1 MFNRSLH
8 YQLLGWLLLPLLILI
23 LFSSWQIYSNAEAS
37 ARSVTDQTLIS
48 SAHAIAEQIKVTDG
62 FVQAVIPP
70 SALEIFASG
79 HQDRGVY
86 RVVDPS
92 GRLLAGYPDVPG
104 PSKAAEGFEPR
115 FFDAE
120 FRGQAIRG
128 VAIGQQLVG
137 SSEHGVAL
145 VVVGR
150 TLHAQHGMIA
160 DLWIDGTV
168 RELVLVVIA
177 AALVWFGL
185 NRSLA
190 PLARLSK
197 EIDQRPPGTLD
208 LVAVDEVHRELR
220 PLVTALNQS
229 LSRISGQIALQRR
242 FIADAAHQLRTPL
255 AVLKAQIFFGLSS
268 GEPAEKDKSLAA
280 ASDSVTQLA
289 HLTKQLLTLAKVEP
303 DASAI
308 VLEPV
313 DLVAITRKVLEENA
327 DRALAK
333 GMDLAFDVE
342 LDEARVK
349 GSGTL
354 LHELVANLVDNALLY
369 VPAGGAIA
377 TRIERQRDMIILS
390 IQDSGPGIQPAE
402 RERVFD
408 RFYRILGSDAEGS
421 GLGLSIVREIAARH
435 GGAVTLSA
443 PFSGSGLV
451 VEVLLRAA
459 QP

>member
-23 LFSSWQIYSNAEAS
+23 LFSSWQIYSNRRGK
-37 ARSVTDQTLIS
+37 ARPQRHSTRSLIS

-128 VAIGQQLVG
+128 VAIGQQLIG

-242 FIADAAHQLRTPL
+242 
-255 AVLKAQIFFGLSS
+255 
-268 GEPAEKDKSLAA
+268 
-280 ASDSVTQLA
+280 
-289 HLTKQLLTLAKVEP
+289 
-303 DASAI
+303 
-308 VLEPV
+308 
-313 DLVAITRKVLEENA
+313 
-327 DRALAK
+327 
-333 GMDLAFDVE
+333 
-342 LDEARVK
+342 
-349 GSGTL
+349 
-354 LHELVANLVDNALLY
+354 LHRRRR
-369 VPAGGAIA
+369 P
-377 TRIERQRDMIILS
+377 
-390 IQDSGPGIQPAE
+390 
-402 RERVFD
+402 
-408 RFYRILGSDAEGS
+408 
-421 GLGLSIVREIAARH
+421 
-435 GGAVTLSA
+435 
-443 PFSGSGLV
+443 
-451 VEVLLRAA
+451 
-459 QP
+459 